1 MRLPRYPFARRRK
14 PSSAPLTLGQRNI
27 YVFPNR
33 WGWSFAGL
41 ILLFLLV
48 ATNYNNNLSFLLAF
62 LLAAMALIS
71 AVHGQ
76 RNLAGLVLKPGKA
89 GAAFLGEELPFTLLL
104 GDSRQRPRFALQI
117 GFKEGV
123 SQELSLPAGDDAVVL
138 TLRPRQRG
146 RCNPGAVVVE
156 SRYPL
161 GLFRVWSR
169 LAFDWNGLVYPAPA
183 STAEPLPFASG
194 GDDPGSND
202 GGDDFSGFRAYQAG
216 DAPKRVHWKSYA
228 QGRGMLTRVYR
239 HGGQKQLW
247 LDWNAATDDGV
258 EAKLSRLCRWVLDAE
273 HSGQVYGLRLPNRE
287 ISPDRGLAHQAACLE
302 ALALFQR

>member
-123 SQELSLPAGDDAVVL
+123 SKNC
-138 TLRPRQRG
+138 RCRQAMTPW
-146 RCNPGAVVVE
+146 C
-156 SRYPL
+156 
-161 GLFRVWSR
+161 
-169 LAFDWNGLVYPAPA
+169 
-183 STAEPLPFASG
+183 
-194 GDDPGSND
+194 
-202 GGDDFSGFRAYQAG
+202 
-216 DAPKRVHWKSYA
+216 
-228 QGRGMLTRVYR
+228 
-239 HGGQKQLW
+239 
-247 LDWNAATDDGV
+247 
-258 EAKLSRLCRWVLDAE
+258 
-273 HSGQVYGLRLPNRE
+273 
-287 ISPDRGLAHQAACLE
+287 
-302 ALALFQR
+302 

>member
-1 MRLPRYPFARRRK
+1 M
-14 PSSAPLTLGQRNI
+14 
-27 YVFPNR
+27 
-33 WGWSFAGL
+33 
-41 ILLFLLV
+41 
-48 ATNYNNNLSFLLAF
+48 
-62 LLAAMALIS
+62 
-71 AVHGQ
+71 
-76 RNLAGLVLKPGKA
+76 
-89 GAAFLGEELPFTLLL
+89 
-104 GDSRQRPRFALQI
+104 
-117 GFKEGV
+117 
-123 SQELSLPAGDDAVVL
+123 
-138 TLRPRQRG
+138 
-146 RCNPGAVVVE
+146 VVE

-287 ISPDRGLAHQAACLE
+287 ISPDRGLAHQAAAWKLWRYSNDERAQAHPAGVPNAGAHCGAGFSRATPRRQFGLR
-302 ALALFQR
+302 AGGAVLPHAGLSLPGH